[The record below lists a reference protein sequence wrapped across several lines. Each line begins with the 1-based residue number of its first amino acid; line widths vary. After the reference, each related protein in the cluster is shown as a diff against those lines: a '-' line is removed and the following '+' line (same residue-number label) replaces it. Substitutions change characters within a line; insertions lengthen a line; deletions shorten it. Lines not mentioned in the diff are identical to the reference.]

1 MEKILEKLKNLLIAQ
16 EHSCV
21 FGDEETY
28 FYSDLKG
35 IKPLMQY
42 IQEGK
47 KGYYVADKIVGKAA
61 AYLFILLEVKAVY
74 ADTISVAGLKVLE
87 DNNIPVYYRQLVE
100 YIINRTG
107 DDMCPMEKTV
117 KDIDDPKLAHQ
128 ALADKIKEMQV
139 KK

>member
-35 IKPLMQY
+35 IKPLMQF

-61 AYLFILLEVKAVY
+61 AYLFILLEVKAIY

-128 ALADKIKEMQV
+128 ALAEKINEMQV

>member
-1 MEKILEKLKNLLIAQ
+1 MEKILEKFKNLLIAQ

-35 IKPLMQY
+35 IKPLMQF

-128 ALADKIKEMQV
+128 ALAEKINEMQV

>member
-1 MEKILEKLKNLLIAQ
+1 MEKILEKLKNLLLAQ

-35 IKPLMQY
+35 IKPLMQF

-61 AYLFILLEVKAVY
+61 AYLFILLEVKAIY

-128 ALADKIKEMQV
+128 ALAEKINEMQV

>member
-1 MEKILEKLKNLLIAQ
+1 MEKMLEKLKKLLLAQ

-21 FGDEETY
+21 FGNEETY

-35 IKPLMQY
+35 IRPLMQF
-42 IQEGK
+42 IQEDK

-87 DNNIPVYYRQLVE
+87 ENNIPVYYRQLVE

-117 KDIDDPKLAHQ
+117 KDIDDPKAAHR
-128 ALADKIKEMQV
+128 ALAEKIKEMQV

>member
-1 MEKILEKLKNLLIAQ
+1 MEKILEKLKNLLLAQ

-35 IKPLMQY
+35 IKPLMQF

-128 ALADKIKEMQV
+128 ALAEKINEMQV

>member
-1 MEKILEKLKNLLIAQ
+1 MEKILEKLKNLLLAQ

-21 FGDEETY
+21 FGNEETY

-35 IKPLMQY
+35 IRPLMQF
-42 IQEGK
+42 IQEDK

-87 DNNIPVYYRQLVE
+87 ENNIPVYYRQLVE

-117 KDIDDPKLAHQ
+117 KDIDDPKAAHR
-128 ALADKIKEMQV
+128 ALAEKIKEMQV

>member
-35 IKPLMQY
+35 IKPLMQF

-128 ALADKIKEMQV
+128 ALAEKINEMQV

>member
-35 IKPLMQY
+35 IKPLMQF

-100 YIINRTG
+100 YIINRIG

-128 ALADKIKEMQV
+128 ALAEKINEMQV